1 MEAIKTLIN
10 SKDIRGKILFTIIML
25 FLFRVLSFIPVPFVN
40 REVLKTIST
49 SGILNYA
56 STFTGGALANFT
68 IMATGISAYISAS
81 IIIQLLTYAIQ
92 ALHDVQKSPGGDK
105 IIKRYTVIVGVI
117 MAFVI
122 SIGTTITMQNIYG
135 ILTKPVWYVYLLI
148 AIIHS
153 IGTGIAVW
161 IGETITQKGFGNGV
175 SLLIFINITSS
186 IPNLLSSTT
195 KDLSS
200 GRLAWHYGVL
210 IIFLLL
216 VVLISIVI
224 SESSARKIP
233 IQYSK
238 ASARGATSFGQAQN
252 YFPIK
257 VNLTGVMP
265 IIFASTIMQ
274 IVNMAG
280 QYAPEKIASFLT
292 KYLSYGTIFYAI
304 IMSVLIFMFSYFYS
318 ALIFDPKEISDNI
331 QSNGGC
337 IPGIRPGKP
346 TSDYIREV
354 NKNLTFIGAMYL
366 SLIALIPT
374 IIFSAIGFNGLA
386 TTSMMILVGVSLET
400 CQKIRVETK
409 SRIFKTF

>member
-1 MEAIKTLIN
+1 
-10 SKDIRGKILFTIIML
+10 
-25 FLFRVLSFIPVPFVN
+25 
-40 REVLKTIST
+40 
-49 SGILNYA
+49 
-56 STFTGGALANFT
+56 
-68 IMATGISAYISAS
+68 MATGISAYISAS

-135 ILTKPVWYVYLLI
+135 ILTNPVWYVYLLI
-148 AIIHS
+148 ATIHS
-153 IGTGIAVW
+153 IGTGLAVW

-175 SLLIFINITSS
+175 SLLIFINIISS
-186 IPNLLSSTT
+186 IPSLLNNTL
-195 KDLSS
+195 KDISA
-200 GRLAWHYGVL
+200 GRLIWYYGLLVL
-210 IIFLLL
+210 FLLV

-238 ASARGATSFGQAQN
+238 ASARGATSFGQSQN

-274 IVNMAG
+274 IVSMAS

-292 KYLSYGTIFYAI
+292 KYLSYGSIIYAI

-346 TSDYIREV
+346 TGDYIRQV

-400 CQKIRVETK
+400 CQKIKVETK
-409 SRIFKTF
+409 SRIYKTF

>member
-1 MEAIKTLIN
+1 M
-10 SKDIRGKILFTIIML
+10 
-25 FLFRVLSFIPVPFVN
+25 
-40 REVLKTIST
+40 
-49 SGILNYA
+49 
-56 STFTGGALANFT
+56 
-68 IMATGISAYISAS
+68 
-81 IIIQLLTYAIQ
+81 
-92 ALHDVQKSPGGDK
+92 
-105 IIKRYTVIVGVI
+105 
-117 MAFVI
+117 
-122 SIGTTITMQNIYG
+122 
-135 ILTKPVWYVYLLI
+135 
-148 AIIHS
+148 
-153 IGTGIAVW
+153 
-161 IGETITQKGFGNGV
+161 
-175 SLLIFINITSS
+175 
-186 IPNLLSSTT
+186 
-195 KDLSS
+195 
-200 GRLAWHYGVL
+200 
-210 IIFLLL
+210 

-238 ASARGATSFGQAQN
+238 ASARGATSFGQSQN

-274 IVNMAG
+274 IVSMAS

-292 KYLSYGTIFYAI
+292 KYLSYGSIMYAI

-346 TSDYIREV
+346 TGDYIRQV

-400 CQKIRVETK
+400 CQKIKVETK
-409 SRIFKTF
+409 SRIYKTF

>member
-10 SKDIRGKILFTIIML
+10 NKDIRGKILFTIMML

-40 REVLKTIST
+40 REVLKTISS

-56 STFTGGALANFT
+56 STFTGGALSNFT

-135 ILTKPVWYVYLLI
+135 ILTNPVWYVYLLI
-148 AIIHS
+148 ATIHS
-153 IGTGIAVW
+153 IGTGLAVW

-175 SLLIFINITSS
+175 SLLIFINIISS
-186 IPNLLSSTT
+186 IPSLLNNTL
-195 KDLSS
+195 KDISA
-200 GRLAWHYGVL
+200 GRLIWYYGLLVL
-210 IIFLLL
+210 FLLV

-238 ASARGATSFGQAQN
+238 ASARGATSFGQSQN

-274 IVNMAG
+274 IVSMAS

-292 KYLSYGTIFYAI
+292 KYLSYGSIMYAI

-346 TSDYIREV
+346 TGDYIRQV

-400 CQKIRVETK
+400 CQKIKVETK
-409 SRIFKTF
+409 SRIYKTF